1 MTVIEG
7 LDWAIERLLPALFAK
22 LDSFL
27 IGDYVSLLGFSVA
40 ITILVIV
47 IGAIVLRV

>member
-7 LDWAIERLLPALFAK
+7 LDWAIERLLPAFFAK

-27 IGDYVSLLGFSVA
+27 IGEYVPLLGFCVGV
-40 ITILVIV
+40 TVMCIV
-47 IGAIVLRV
+47 IGAIVLRA